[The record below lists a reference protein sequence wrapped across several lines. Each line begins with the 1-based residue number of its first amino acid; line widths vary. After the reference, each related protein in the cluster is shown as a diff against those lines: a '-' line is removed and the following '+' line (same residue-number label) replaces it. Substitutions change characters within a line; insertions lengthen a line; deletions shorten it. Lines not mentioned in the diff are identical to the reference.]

1 MGEYLKERLD
11 HLVQS
16 KDSVIERR
24 GVGLMQGIRLS
35 APPAEAI
42 KAALQEGLLLISA
55 GDNVIRLVPPLVI
68 KKEHVDEM
76 IRILKKIL

>member
-1 MGEYLKERLD
+1 
-11 HLVQS
+11 
-16 KDSVIERR
+16 
-24 GVGLMQGIRLS
+24 MQGIRLS